1 MYKYMYKIQIYNDEK
16 GKEAKTRKNKGS
28 EIKKK
33 CLQESQWAL
42 LSQERM
48 PRSQSEVL
56 LKYAVLRKM
65 VHEFHGWHQ

>member
-1 MYKYMYKIQIYNDEK
+1 MLRD
-16 GKEAKTRKNKGS
+16 
-28 EIKKK
+28 KK

-48 PRSQSEVL
+48 PSSQSEVL